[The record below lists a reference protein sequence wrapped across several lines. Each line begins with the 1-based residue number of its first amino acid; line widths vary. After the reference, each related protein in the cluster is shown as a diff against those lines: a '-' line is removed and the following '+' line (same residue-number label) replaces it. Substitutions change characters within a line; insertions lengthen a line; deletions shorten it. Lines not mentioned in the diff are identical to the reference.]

1 MLLLLLEPLSNPNL
15 KSPLLNAVKGSSI
28 KRTEGLGSVFPK
40 CGCASLPK
48 QCRSANIVGRPPW
61 LVETFIWLEIP
72 ICETL
77 GWFVGVGRD
86 KVELQLPS
94 APGRY

>member
-15 KSPLLNAVKGSSI
+15 KSPLSNAVKGSSI
-28 KRTEGLGSVFPK
+28 EHTKGLGSVFPK
-40 CGCASLPK
+40 CGCVSLPK
-48 QCRSANIVGRPPW
+48 QSRSANTVGRPPW

-77 GWFVGVGRD
+77 GWFVPVERD

-94 APGRY
+94 APGRW